1 VGNDLWE
8 MGMRIGK
15 GGNGMRKWLK
25 LGGRALL
32 GAVVCGFSYI
42 APVSAMD
49 DMAAFRE
56 AITMPAQT
64 KNNGYILRE
73 SINFFVPTGHA
84 KLEFIA
90 QTKED
95 SARMSGALDF
105 LLNDEE
111 GGTLTDQIPFY
122 IDQNK
127 KDMTIYYKMGKE
139 WEKFHAPSLAA
150 VLTDVIATPTS
161 TDIEKEISF
170 VKDVKVLRESDTQ
183 RTMFVRLDSDK
194 VADAIREYSE
204 ENPADKGTAD
214 DREMQGHFMQW
225 LDTGVR
231 KADIW
236 YMWTVDKN
244 SWQTITQSLDLT
256 GVVRET
262 AKAAMDDKSEHW
274 SPYAEEL
281 LSFVAYYS
289 DMKEYT
295 VFLNQKAEKKLELP
309 KEAKKAKL
317 VEDMIVDMPAK
328 AGSLR

>member
-1 VGNDLWE
+1 MNKL
-8 MGMRIGK
+8 
-15 GGNGMRKWLK
+15 LK
-25 LGGRALL
+25 IGGRALL
-32 GAVVCGFSYI
+32 GAAVCGFSYF

-56 AITMPAQT
+56 AITMQA
-64 KNNGYILRE
+64 KNNTNAYILRE
-73 SINFFVPTGHA
+73 SINFYVPVGHA

-90 QTKED
+90 QTKND
-95 SARMSGALDF
+95 SARMSGALDV

-111 GGTLTDQIPFY
+111 GGTLTEKIPFY

-127 KDMTIYYKMGKE
+127 KDMTIYYKMGKQ
-139 WEKFHAPSLAA
+139 WEKFNAPSLAA
-150 VLTDVIATPTS
+150 VLADAIATPTS
-161 TDIEKEISF
+161 SDIEKEIAF

-194 VADAIREYSE
+194 VADAIQEYSE
-204 ENPADKGTAD
+204 ANPADKGTAD
-214 DREMQGHFMQW
+214 DKEIQGTFMKW

-236 YMWTVDKN
+236 YMWTVDKTN
-244 SWQTITQSLDLT
+244 WQTITQSLDLT

-262 AKAAMDDKSEHW
+262 AKAAMDDKSAQW
-274 SPYAEEL
+274 SPQAEEL

-295 VFLNQKAEKKLELP
+295 VFLKQEAEKKLELP

-317 VEDMIVDMPAK
+317 VEDMIADKPAK
-328 AGSLR
+328 VGSLR